1 MKQQSQP
8 DQTKQINRFIQS
20 IGERNYAE
28 ANKSLQKTI
37 ENKLIDRIKQYK
49 NINIFKQWAKT
60 K

>member
-8 DQTKQINRFIQS
+8 DQTKQINRFIKS

-49 NINIFKQWAKT
+49 NINIFKQ
-60 K
+60 